1 VTAPAP
7 PTRGLF
13 YDALAP
19 IYDDWQA
26 STGMVSFSAV
36 AADKLID
43 VLVRE
48 ERRRKQAATTDRAA
62 FIDLG
67 CGTGT
72 MLLDVRDALPSSWR
86 LAGADASAGMLKMA
100 RRKPGAHRIVWTR
113 ATVDQPLPFG
123 RAFDACG
130 AFYDA
135 VNHLPDDRAL
145 ERAFAAM
152 SAVLRPGGLLVFD
165 VTTLL
170 GFRRWWRGT
179 SNYRG
184 RHWQMRITTD
194 FDEATGTA
202 TADTTIVR
210 AGKTVSHTM
219 AERCFDDGQIAAAL
233 AAAGL
238 EIESREAWA
247 PFADEIAGKTWWQAR
262 AKGSAEV
269 GPWPAKSTR

>member
-1 VTAPAP
+1 MSPRAPSP

-43 VLVRE
+43 VLVG
-48 ERRRKQAATTDRAA
+48 ERRRRKKAGVTEAGA
-62 FIDLG
+62 FLDLG

-86 LAGADASAGMLKMA
+86 LAGADASAGMLRMA
-100 RRKPGAHRIVWTR
+100 RRKRGANRIVWAR
-113 ATVDQPLPFG
+113 ATVDRPLPFG

-135 VNHLPDDRAL
+135 VNHLPDDGAL
-145 ERAFAAM
+145 ARAFAAM

-170 GFRRWWRGT
+170 GFRQWWRGT

-194 FDEATGTA
+194 FDEATRTA
-202 TADTTIVR
+202 TADTTIVH
-210 AGKTVSHTM
+210 AGTSVSQTM
-219 AERCFDDGQIAAAL
+219 AEHCFDEGQIADAL

-238 EIESREAWA
+238 DIESREAWA

-262 AKGSAEV
+262 AKGP
-269 GPWPAKSTR
+269 G

>member
-1 VTAPAP
+1 MTTKVGAPE
-7 PTRGLF
+7 TRGRF

-19 IYDDWQA
+19 IYDEWQA
-26 STGMVSFSAV
+26 TTGMVSFSAV

-43 VLVRE
+43 VLAE
-48 ERRRKQAATTDRAA
+48 ERQRRKQEGVTDPGA
-62 FIDLG
+62 FLDLG

-86 LAGADASAGMLKMA
+86 LAGADASAGMLQMA
-100 RRKPGAHRIVWTR
+100 RRKRGGNRIVWAR
-113 ATVDQPLPFG
+113 ATLDQRLPFV

-135 VNHLPDDRAL
+135 VNHLPDEGAL
-145 ERAFAAM
+145 TRAFAAM
-152 SAVLRPGGLLVFD
+152 SAALRPGGLLVFD

-179 SNYRG
+179 SDYRG
-184 RHWQMRITTD
+184 RGWQMRITTD

-210 AGKTVSHTM
+210 AGMAVSHTM
-219 AERCFDDGQIAAAL
+219 TERCFDDDQIAAAL

-238 EIESREAWA
+238 DIEAREAWA

-262 AKGSAEV
+262 ARSL
-269 GPWPAKSTR
+269 P

>member
-1 VTAPAP
+1 MTIKVGDETAG
-7 PTRGLF
+7 RF

-48 ERRRKQAATTDRAA
+48 QRRRKQSGVTDRGG
-62 FIDLG
+62 FLDLG

-86 LAGADASAGMLKMA
+86 LAGADASAGMLQMA
-100 RRKPGAHRIVWTR
+100 RRKRGAHRIVWAR

-123 RAFDACG
+123 GAFDACG

-135 VNHLPDDRAL
+135 INHLPDDRAL
-145 ERAFAAM
+145 ERAFAAI

-194 FDEATGTA
+194 FNEATRTA

-210 AGKTVSHTM
+210 AGTAASHTM
-219 AERCFDDGQIAAAL
+219 TERCFDEGQIADAL

-262 AKGSAEV
+262 AKRPAEV
-269 GPWPAKSTR
+269 SP